1 VKTTHLI
8 AASVLSFV
16 LAAPAH
22 AGGFEIPDNGVF
34 ALGRGG
40 AFLVRADDPTALM
53 WNPGA
58 LVKLKG
64 THLLYD
70 HALVFDHSRFTR
82 AATDLPEGRD
92 YGFDPL
98 APVENDDTL
107 FALGGA
113 LILATDLG
121 LADWAFAVGFYG
133 PSAHGAKS
141 FPTEGGQRYL
151 LTSLEALL
159 FYPSVSIAY
168 GKEDSFGVGVT
179 LQLVM
184 APSLEMGLVVDGS
197 QAGGLNA
204 YYSGNDVLATI
215 SMSDML
221 SFSAIFGAWWRPI
234 PALELG
240 VSGRVVPAFL
250 QFDGEFTL
258 SNVPGQTQF
267 SEQQLSVPG
276 SRAQMD
282 LTIPPTAKV
291 GARYRHLD
299 GEREVF
305 DVEVNLVYEAWSLVE
320 RYDVHL
326 DGTINLFVGA
336 EAPDT
341 VIEKRWRDTLSVRLG
356 GTWNVIAAESD
367 FPSSVGDLQLSL
379 GGFFE
384 TGAVP
389 EGYEHLDFM
398 SFDRFGLGFGVAG
411 RVGPVRL
418 KLAYA
423 HVFQEDRVVDERF
436 GKVYQ
441 QRPLDPCPERCDG
454 GAGWSG
460 VPSNA
465 GKFESGFDVLSLGVE
480 LGL

>member
-1 VKTTHLI
+1 MVPRRT
-8 AASVLSFV
+8 
-16 LAAPAH
+16 
-22 AGGFEIPDNGVF
+22 
-34 ALGRGG
+34 
-40 AFLVRADDPTALM
+40 
-53 WNPGA
+53 
-58 LVKLKG
+58 
-64 THLLYD
+64 
-70 HALVFDHSRFTR
+70 
-82 AATDLPEGRD
+82 
-92 YGFDPL
+92 
-98 APVENDDTL
+98 
-107 FALGGA
+107 
-113 LILATDLG
+113 
-121 LADWAFAVGFYG
+121 
-133 PSAHGAKS
+133 GAKS

-356 GTWNVIAAESD
+356 GTWNVIASESD
-367 FPSSVGDLQLSL
+367 FPSSVGDLPAEPRRLLRDRRRARGLRAPRLHVVRSLRPGVRGGRPGRAGAPEARVCARLS
-379 GGFFE
+379 
-384 TGAVP
+384 TAWSTSASARSTNSARWTRARSAATAVP
-389 EGYEHLDFM
+389 
-398 SFDRFGLGFGVAG
+398 AG
-411 RVGPVRL
+411 RGCPRTRASSSRASTCSRSGSSSGSEVGKSVGTLPD
-418 KLAYA
+418 A
-423 HVFQEDRVVDERF
+423 RVVGLPDGASEMRF
-436 GKVYQ
+436 
-441 QRPLDPCPERCDG
+441 
-454 GAGWSG
+454 
-460 VPSNA
+460 
-465 GKFESGFDVLSLGVE
+465 E
-480 LGL
+480 LV